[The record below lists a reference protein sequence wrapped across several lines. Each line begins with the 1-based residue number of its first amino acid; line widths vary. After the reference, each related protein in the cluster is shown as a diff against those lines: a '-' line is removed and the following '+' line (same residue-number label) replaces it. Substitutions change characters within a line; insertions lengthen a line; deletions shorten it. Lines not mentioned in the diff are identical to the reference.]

1 VRRDLLTSLV
11 LVALGVGV
19 LVESLRMPRFEHLGV
34 NPYTAPGVVPGFLGA
49 VITVLAAVMLMR
61 TVVAWRR
68 GGDVPVVAGDD
79 EPGSAPRLLIT
90 LGLTLG
96 YGGLLVGNLP
106 FWLATFV
113 FVLAF
118 LLVFGWRPDLADAA
132 RRAALLVYASLAVL
146 QAIVV
151 AAAVTFVFE
160 RIFLVTLP

>member
-1 VRRDLLTSLV
+1 MRRDLLTSLV
-11 LVALGVGV
+11 MIALGVGV

-34 NPYTAPGVVPGFLGA
+34 NPYTVPGIVPGFLGA
-49 VITVLAAVMLMR
+49 VIATLAFVMLVR

-68 GGDVPVVAGDD
+68 SGDVPVVAGDD

-90 LGLTLG
+90 IVLTVG
-96 YGGLLVGNLP
+96 YGGVLVGNVP

-118 LLVFGWRPDLADAA
+118 LLVFGWRADFADAA
-132 RRAALLVYASLAVL
+132 RRAALLVYASTAVL
-146 QAIVV
+146 QAGVV